1 MSKGEICMNKKTVR
15 MVTVDGSDGL
25 GKTTQLTQLKMAL
38 KSAGANIHDTRLL
51 GGDKTDDYQLA
62 LRTVL
67 LHDKFPKDSVE
78 LEEQLFALTDLE
90 GIKIARKFLE
100 TDSSGV
106 VLKDR
111 GLASHLVYALAKG
124 MTLEQ
129 VAEVHK
135 NVIKEEEL
143 INQDFGVLN
152 IIMVPD
158 AVAWPLER
166 IRKRA
171 ETTGEPIVERL
182 ENLDNQERVINFLKQ
197 VKNYDIL
204 RNLNVEVVEVF
215 EDDSIL
221 EVKAKVSKVL
231 ENYDI
236 SYTGKINTVKEA

>member
-1 MSKGEICMNKKTVR
+1 MSKKSIKFVSF
-15 MVTVDGSDGL
+15 DGSDGL
-25 GKTTQLTQLKMAL
+25 GKSTQLNQLKMAL
-38 KSAGANIHDTRLL
+38 QAKGANIHSTRLL

-67 LHDKFPKDSVE
+67 LHDKFPVDSVE

-100 TDSSGV
+100 DNPNGV

-111 GLASHLVYALAKG
+111 AIASHLVYALAKG

-129 VAEVHK
+129 ITECHAKVIHAEE
-135 NVIKEEEL
+135 IL
-143 INQDFGVLN
+143 NQDFGVLN
-152 IIMVPD
+152 IVMVPD
-158 AVAWPLER
+158 DVKWPLER

-182 ENLDNQERVINFLKQ
+182 ENLDNQERVISFLKQ
-197 VKNYDIL
+197 LKDYDVL
-204 RNLNVEVVEVF
+204 RNLTMEVVEVS

-221 EVKAKVSKVL
+221 EVQEKVAKVL
-231 ENYDI
+231 EKYDI
-236 SYTGKINTVKEA
+236 SISDSVAKEA